1 MPYVILNESFMGEFI
16 ILISMSHAIF
26 DDMTLFL
33 LQIGEI
39 TSFMVSIRFQ
49 GIRKRVK
56 PRWEQFVSSLSISS
70 IYIGYLDIAFKSS
83 L

>member
-1 MPYVILNESFMGEFI
+1 MGEFI
-16 ILISMSHAIF
+16 ILISMPHAIF
-26 DDMTLFL
+26 DDMTLYL

-56 PRWEQFVSSLSISS
+56 SR
-70 IYIGYLDIAFKSS
+70 
-83 L
+83 

>member
-1 MPYVILNESFMGEFI
+1 MGEFI
-16 ILISMSHAIF
+16 ILISMPHAIF
-26 DDMTLFL
+26 DDMTLYL

-56 PRWEQFVSSLSISS
+56 SRWEQFVSSLSISS
-70 IYIGYLDIAFKSS
+70 IYIDYLDIAFKSS

>member
-56 PRWEQFVSSLSISS
+56 PR
-70 IYIGYLDIAFKSS
+70 
-83 L
+83 